1 MRRLRMRTSC
11 PPAVRE
17 TPDDDLRPR
26 SFSLAAVICLGRR
39 TGLVGLGSPLE
50 YSGLGGNFDLE
61 RRRLRPP
68 VRPEWRIGAE
78 GASSMTMSASSSTLG
93 RRASVRSSSSTWRR
107 LRFLSVDLRSG
118 FSRP

>member
-17 TPDDDLRPR
+17 TPDDLRPR
-26 SFSLAAVICLGRR
+26 SFSLVVICLGRR

-68 VRPEWRIGAE
+68 VRPEWRMGAE
-78 GASSMTMSASSSTLG
+78 GASTITMSASSSTLG

>member
-1 MRRLRMRTSC
+1 MRRLRTRTSC
-11 PPAVRE
+11 PLAVRE
-17 TPDDDLRPR
+17 MPVLRPR
-26 SFSLAAVICLGRR
+26 SFSLATSCLGRL
-39 TGLVGLGSPLE
+39 TGLGGLGSPLE

-78 GASSMTMSASSSTLG
+78 GASTMMMSASTLG
-93 RRASVRSSSSTWRR
+93 RRASVRSSSSMWRR